1 MRTKT
6 YRAGTMKEALSQVR
20 RDLGGEAVILGT
32 REVRR
37 RRLLGLGTR
46 EVIEVTA
53 SDGPVAPSV
62 RVDTGFES
70 STGTSPALHA
80 QFSEQLSRL
89 HAMVEDLSRLG
100 RLDHLLPDLPSELVP
115 TYAMLLEAEVPEVL
129 ARRLMRHV
137 AESLEPEEAHRPDA
151 VRDALRDAVESCL
164 PIAPPI
170 AVVPGTRRVVA
181 LVGPTGVG
189 KTTTVAKLAAN
200 FKLVHGLRP
209 GLVTVD
215 TYRIAA
221 VEQLRTYAEII
232 DLPLAVAN
240 APNEM
245 RRAIDELGNVDLVLI
260 DTAGRSPRDEV
271 KIRELADFL
280 IEARPDEVHLVL
292 SAVAGERSL
301 RAAVER
307 FAVARADRLILT
319 KLDEADGLGGVL
331 AVIGQAN
338 RPVSYLTTGQAVPD
352 DIEPADRRRLA
363 RLILGHE
370 EVDSSQL
377 AARGSQFAV
386 RNRNAAENR
395 RSSTAERT

>member
-1 MRTKT
+1 
-6 YRAGTMKEALSQVR
+6 MKEVLAQVR
-20 RDLGGEAVILGT
+20 KDLGGSAVILGT

-37 RRLLGLGTR
+37 RRLFGLGTR
-46 EVIEVTA
+46 ALIEVTA
-53 SDGPVAPSV
+53 ADGPLAPSV
-62 RVDTGFES
+62 RIDPG
-70 STGTSPALHA
+70 SPSPHGNLHA

-89 HAMVEDLSRLG
+89 HAVVEDLSRHG
-100 RLDHLLPDLPSELVP
+100 RIDHLLPDLPSELVP
-115 TYAMLLEAEVPEVL
+115 TYATLLEADVPEVL
-129 ARRLMRHV
+129 ARRLVRHV
-137 AESLEPEEAHRPDA
+137 AERLEPDEAHRAEA
-151 VRDALRDAVESCL
+151 VREALRDAVESCL

-170 AVVPGTRRVVA
+170 AVVPGLRKVVA

-240 APNEM
+240 APSEM
-245 RRAIDELGNVDLVLI
+245 QRALDELGDVDLVLI

-271 KIRELADFL
+271 RIRELADFL
-280 IEARPDEVHLVL
+280 AEARPEEVHLVL

-301 RAAVER
+301 RSAVER
-307 FAVARADRLILT
+307 FAIVNADRLILT

-363 RLILGHE
+363 RLILGDE
-370 EVDSSQL
+370 AIE
-377 AARGSQFAV
+377 
-386 RNRNAAENR
+386 
-395 RSSTAERT
+395 

>member
-1 MRTKT
+1 MNART
-6 YRAGTMKEALSQVR
+6 YRAGTMKEALAQVR
-20 RDLGGEAVILGT
+20 RDLGGDAVILAT
-32 REVRR
+32 RELRR
-37 RRLLGLGTR
+37 RRLFGLGMR
-46 EVIEVTA
+46 ELIEVTA
-53 SDGPVAPSV
+53 SDALPPKPLMPAAKSMPKVAPAPAVSLAPAGLGTATV
-62 RVDTGFES
+62 PVPGLASDAGGGTGGLHSHF
-70 STGTSPALHA
+70 GT
-80 QFSEQLSRL
+80 QLSQL
-89 HAMVEDLSRLG
+89 HAMVEDLSRHG
-100 RLDHLLPDLPSELVP
+100 RIDHLLPDLPSELVS
-115 TYAMLLEAEVPEVL
+115 TYAQLLDAEVPEVL
-129 ARRLMRHV
+129 ARRLVRHV
-137 AESLEPEEAHRPDA
+137 ADRLAPEEAHRVEA
-151 VRDALRDAVESCL
+151 VREALLDAVETCV
-164 PIAPPI
+164 PTAPPI
-170 AVVPGTRRVVA
+170 AAVAGLRRVVA

-200 FKLVHGLRP
+200 FKLAHGFRP

-232 DLPLAVAN
+232 NLPLAVAN
-240 APNEM
+240 APGEM
-245 RRAIDELGNVDLVLI
+245 RRAIDELGDVDLVLI

-280 IEARPDEVHLVL
+280 AAAQPDEVHLVL

-307 FAVARADRLILT
+307 FARVRADRLILT

-331 AVIGQAN
+331 AVLGQAD

-370 EVDSSQL
+370 VVS
-377 AARGSQFAV
+377 
-386 RNRNAAENR
+386 
-395 RSSTAERT
+395 